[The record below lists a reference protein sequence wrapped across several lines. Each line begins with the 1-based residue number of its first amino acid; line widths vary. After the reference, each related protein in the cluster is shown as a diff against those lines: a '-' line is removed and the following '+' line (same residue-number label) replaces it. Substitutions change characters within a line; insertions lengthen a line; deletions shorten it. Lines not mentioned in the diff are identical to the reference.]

1 MARSEEDVLVL
12 LKATLAMSKKYAD
25 RPFTTVAMGETGVIS
40 RMCGGVFGSSMTYA
54 KGREA
59 LAPGQLSVQELQQ
72 TLKLLHK
79 PSESG
84 SEYEIEK
91 SIERRYMMRQII
103 KTDKAP
109 IAVGAYSQGVC
120 FNGTLFT
127 SGQIPID
134 PDTGLLVTGDIVK
147 QAEQAMKNV
156 KAIVEAAELTM
167 DDVIKVTILL
177 ADIGDFVAVNEVY
190 QSFFKGSYPARSCFA
205 VKDLPKGVGIEI
217 EAIAGK

>member
-1 MARSEEDVLVL
+1 M
-12 LKATLAMSKKYAD
+12 K
-25 RPFTTVAMGETGVIS
+25 
-40 RMCGGVFGSSMTYA
+40 
-54 KGREA
+54 
-59 LAPGQLSVQELQQ
+59 
-72 TLKLLHK
+72 
-79 PSESG
+79 
-84 SEYEIEK
+84 
-91 SIERRYMMRQII
+91 QIV

-109 IAVGAYSQGVC
+109 VAVGAYSQGVC
-120 FNGTLFT
+120 FNGLLFT

-156 KAIVEAAELTM
+156 KAIIEAAELTM
-167 DDVIKVTILL
+167 EDVIKVTILL

-190 QSFFKGSYPARSCFA
+190 QSFFNGDYPARSCFA